1 MHIQKVLN
9 SSVVLVQD
17 DSGEE
22 AILLARASAMDAR
35 PANPLSGSP
44 QTVCSFRCPTR
55 MHSPC
60 WSCFPAFRRSIW
72 I

>member
-22 AILLARASAMDAR
+22 AILLGKGIGAAASIPGNLVQGAMG
-35 PANPLSGSP
+35 LVIGL
-44 QTVCSFRCPTR
+44 VLFVLLK
-55 MHSPC
+55 
-60 WSCFPAFRRSIW
+60 RSKALDKLNIQW
-72 I
+72 